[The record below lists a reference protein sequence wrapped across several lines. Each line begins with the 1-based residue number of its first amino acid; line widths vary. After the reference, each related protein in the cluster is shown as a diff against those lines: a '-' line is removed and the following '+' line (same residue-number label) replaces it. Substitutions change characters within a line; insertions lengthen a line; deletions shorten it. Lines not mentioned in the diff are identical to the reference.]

1 MAPTH
6 NRLSNPVSRPDLAEG
21 GKRVRHTR
29 LRSCVHVRVLW
40 IRAGHGYRDVL
51 TPSHREFTQRLL
63 TPPPYYTHRS
73 TGLGGVRHRTA
84 RRLPLPRRRLRRLR
98 ARQGACVQRLVHRLL
113 HRATTAGRGAQ
124 RRRGRGPRQPLCST
138 QGGRGSRRQRA
149 ERESESESERERER
163 EREREEL
170 RCGSCW
176 QSPASSTSYAH

>member
-1 MAPTH
+1 LAPTH

-163 EREREEL
+163 ERERGAAL
-170 RCGSCW
+170 RQLLAITC
-176 QSPASSTSYAH
+176 